1 VSAAFTSSAASP
13 VTSPLLEVEQLV
25 VTIFRH
31 GRPVRNVVED
41 VSFDVAAGAMLALVG
56 ESGSGKT
63 MIGRSILSLLPG
75 AASVTNGD
83 IRLSGRSLNGLT
95 PAQLRKVRGGEVG
108 MVFQEPMV
116 SLNPALRIGV
126 QMMETLQL
134 HRSIGRSEARLK
146 CLNMLARVGIRDA
159 KGSFDAY
166 PTQFSGGMLQRIML
180 ASVLTTRPR
189 LLIADEPTTALD
201 AISRKQVMDLMLEL
215 TQEIGTA
222 VLLISHDLGMVSQ
235 YANKVLM
242 LRHGRIVE
250 YGTPDAIL
258 LNPKHE
264 YTRALVGALPSRPP
278 RDSSMSETKS
288 ESLLQVDDLC
298 IEYSS
303 RPRLFRKRSAA
314 HQAVSGV
321 SMDIQR
327 GETLAVVGESGSGK
341 TTVGRALVRLLDT
354 TAGRIVFDG
363 EDCATFTPQRLA
375 AFRRRTQMVFQDPY
389 SSLDPHMRLGDIV
402 AEGLRMQRLSRTDRI
417 ERAAKM
423 LAEVSL
429 PGDYIER
436 FAHELSG
443 GQRQRVCIARAI
455 VGEPSFIVADEPV
468 SALDVTV
475 QHQVTSL
482 LARLQAKYGFTIL
495 FISHDLGIVEQIA
508 NRVMVMYRGRVV
520 ELGSRD
526 DIYDRPCHPY
536 THRLLAAT
544 PRMARRAQGGYEL
557 ITPDLRPVEP
567 PAGRFWFD
575 AASTPA
581 AQAQMVQ
588 VERGHWVCCTC

>member
-1 VSAAFTSSAASP
+1 
-13 VTSPLLEVEQLV
+13 LLEVERLV
-25 VTIFRH
+25 VTISRH
-31 GRPVRNVVED
+31 GKPVRNVVED
-41 VSFDVAAGAMLALVG
+41 VSFDVPAGAILALVG

-75 AASVTNGD
+75 AASVTGGD
-83 IRLSGRSLNGLT
+83 IRLSGLSLNGLT
-95 PAQLRKVRGGEVG
+95 PAQLRQVRGGEVG

-126 QMMETLQL
+126 QMMEALQL
-134 HRSIGRSEARLK
+134 HRGLGSRDARSK
-146 CLNMLARVGIRDA
+146 CLDMLARVGIRDA
-159 KGSFDAY
+159 EGSFGAY

-180 ASVLTTRPR
+180 ASVLATRPR

-215 TQEIGTA
+215 TREIGTA

-235 YANKVLM
+235 YANQVVM

-250 YGTPDAIL
+250 CGTPEAIL
-258 LNPKHE
+258 LNPRHE
-264 YTRALVGALPSRPP
+264 YTRALVGALPSRPTIEESTQVAP
-278 RDSSMSETKS
+278 NG
-288 ESLLQVDDLC
+288 SLLQIHDLC
-298 IEYSS
+298 IEY
-303 RPRLFRKRSAA
+303 PQRKRFFGKRRAA
-314 HQAVSGV
+314 RRAVSGV

-341 TTVGRALVRLLDT
+341 TTVGRALVRLLGT

-363 EDCATFTPQRLA
+363 EDCANFTPERLA

-402 AEGLRMQRLSRTDRI
+402 AEGLRMQRLSRAERLA
-417 ERAAKM
+417 RAAEM

-429 PGDYIER
+429 PGDYIKR
-436 FAHELSG
+436 FPHELSG

-475 QHQVTSL
+475 QHQVMSL

-544 PRMARRAQGGYEL
+544 PRMARRAEGGYEL
-557 ITPDLRPVEP
+557 ITADLRPVEP
-567 PAGRFWFD
+567 PAGSLWFD
-575 AASTPA
+575 ASSTPD
-581 AQAQMVQ
+581 AQARMVE
-588 VERGHWVCCTC
+588 VERGHWVCCSS